1 MTQAIKILYHQRK
14 FDIKSVSVLI
24 IIRKFALSK
33 YKYQVMKVKNVIL
46 MIAMAISSSAFAQ
59 GTGMGI
65 KLENM
70 DQSVK
75 PGTDFYQY
83 ACGGWIKNN
92 PLAPEYA
99 RFGSFNTVAEENNKR
114 IREIIE
120 GLASEKQEKGSL
132 GQKIGDLYS
141 LRMDSVRQNREGVQP
156 VMVDLNRVAAVKTTD
171 ELIDL
176 IIKMNV
182 EGVSFGELWGSY
194 IGADMMSSNDNLLEI
209 SQGGYSIERDYYVKD
224 DPANKR
230 ILEAYKEHVVN
241 MFKLVGQS
249 EKDAQVKMQNVL
261 AVETTMARAG
271 KSRVELRDPASNY
284 HKMSYAAFK
293 KEYSGFVW
301 DKYFNAR
308 GIKGIDKLSVGQPDA
323 LKMAL
328 KVLKESPVNVLKDW
342 LQWHIL
348 ESAGSLLGDEV
359 YEEVFNFQ
367 GRTMTGAKQ
376 PQPRWKRS
384 VNSVNGVLGEAVGEM
399 YCAKYFPAANKARME
414 EMIKNLQIA
423 LGQRID
429 AQEWMSA
436 ATKKAAHEKLD
447 AFYVKVGYPDKWRD
461 YSALTIDPEKNLYEN
476 MKAVHVWAMKDMIS
490 RKWKKP
496 VDRDEWYMTPQT
508 VNAYYNP
515 TTNEICF
522 PAGILQYPFFD
533 MEADDAFNYGAIGVV
548 IGHEMSH
555 GFDDQGR
562 QFDKDGNFRDWWAD
576 GDGEKYNER
585 AQVIKDFFSA
595 IKVLPDLNAN
605 GDQCCGEN
613 LGDHGGLKFAY
624 AAFKNATKD
633 NPLPVKEGFTPEQ
646 RFFLAYA
653 GVWAQNITEA
663 EMRRLTNADV
673 HSLGEWRVNGA
684 LPLID
689 MWYDAFNITPED
701 KLYVAPEKR
710 VKIW

>member
-1 MTQAIKILYHQRK
+1 MKT
-14 FDIKSVSVLI
+14 KS
-24 IIRKFALSK
+24 
-33 YKYQVMKVKNVIL
+33 IL
-46 MIAMAISSSAFAQ
+46 MMMAMATSMMANAQ
-59 GTGMGI
+59 TMGI

-70 DQSVK
+70 DPTAK

-83 ACGGWIKNN
+83 ACGGWMKNN

-120 GLASEKQEKGSL
+120 GLAAQPQPKGSL
-132 GQKIGDLYS
+132 GQKIGDLYA
-141 LRMDSVRQNREGVQP
+141 LRMDSVRQNKEGVTP
-156 VMVDLNRVAAVKTTD
+156 VLTDLKRVAKVKNTS
-171 ELIDL
+171 ELVAL
-176 IIKMNV
+176 INQMNT
-182 EGVSFGELWGSY
+182 EGTSFGELWGSY
-194 IGADMMSSNDNLLEI
+194 IGADMMSSMENLLEI
-209 SQGGYSIERDYYVKD
+209 YQGGYSIERDYYVKD
-224 DPANKR
+224 DEANKK
-230 ILEAYKEHVVN
+230 IFEAYKQHIVK
-241 MFKLVGQS
+241 MFQLVG
-249 EKDAQVKMQNVL
+249 EKPADAQQKMENVVAL
-261 AVETTMARAG
+261 ETRMAKAG
-271 KSRVELRDPASNY
+271 RDNVALRDPASNY
-284 HKMSYAAFK
+284 HKMSFAEFTN
-293 KEYSGFVW
+293 EYSGFDW
-301 DKYFNAR
+301 KTYFDAQ
-308 GIKGIDKLSVGQPDA
+308 GITDIDSLSVGQPEA
-323 LKMAL
+323 LKEAL
-328 KVLKESPVNVLKDW
+328 AVLADTPVEVLKDF
-342 LQWHIL
+342 LQWQIL
-348 ESAGSLLGDEV
+348 DGAGGILGDKV
-359 YEEVFNFQ
+359 YEEVFDFE
-367 GRTMTGAKQ
+367 GRIMTGAQEPK
-376 PQPRWKRS
+376 PRWKRS
-384 VNSVNGVLGEAVGEM
+384 VNAVNGVLGEAVGQLYVE
-399 YCAKYFPAANKARME
+399 KYFPAANKARME
-414 EMIKNLQIA
+414 QLVKNLQIA
-423 LGQRID
+423 LGERID
-429 AQEWMSA
+429 AQEWMSP
-436 ATKKAAHEKLD
+436 ATKQAAHEKLD
-447 AFYVKVGYPDKWRD
+447 AFYVKIGYPDKWRD
-461 YSALTIDPEKNLYEN
+461 YSKMDIDPARSLYEN
-476 MKAVHVWAMKDMIS
+476 MKEVLKWAHADMLA

-496 VDRDEWYMTPQT
+496 VDRNEWHMTPQT

-576 GDGEKYNER
+576 GDGDKYKER

-605 GDQCCGEN
+605 GDLCCGEN

-663 EMRRLTNADV
+663 EIRRLTTMDP

-684 LPLID
+684 LPLVD
-689 MWYDAFNITPED
+689 AWYDAFGITEKDPMFVP
-701 KLYVAPEKR
+701 KEKR